1 MMEDYI
7 LVDGVLCHHGIQGQK
22 WGVRRYQNEDGSLTE
37 AGRKRYGYGENSTS
51 KAVRDFNRTSYKIA
65 KLTSKRNAYE
75 GAAKSYEGGTAKDLK
90 RAKKLQA
97 LADKR
102 DEKIKNL
109 KVINKQAANY
119 LDKNRSIPLK
129 TIERTYETGDNKY
142 YLDPSI
148 GVKGKN
154 NRYDGAADYKRLKFS
169 SKGDTNYDVKSEN
182 KNFIRKYE
190 KGAIAKGAW
199 AGLGAETLIETP
211 SIVAS
216 LLFPGNKVV
225 DIASAVNRAGGM
237 AGGQAAA
244 SNTRKNRSSLTER
257 K

>member
-1 MMEDYI
+1 MSEYV
-7 LVDGVLCHHGIQGQK
+7 LVDGVLCHHGILGQK
-22 WGVRRYQNEDGSLTE
+22 WGQRRFQNEDGSLTE
-37 AGRKRYGYGENSTS
+37 AGRKRYGYGENSTR

-75 GAAKSYEGGTAKDLK
+75 GAAKSLEGGTAKDLK
-90 RAKKLQA
+90 RAEKLQA

-119 LDKNRSIPLK
+119 LDKNRTVSLE
-129 TIERTYETGDNKY
+129 TIESTFETGDNKVF
-142 YLDPSI
+142 LDSTI

-154 NRYDGAADYKRLKFS
+154 NRYDGAADYKQLMISR
-169 SKGDTNYDVKSEN
+169 KGDTKYDVKSDN
-182 KNFIRKYE
+182 KSYIRKYD

-199 AGLGAETLIETP
+199 AGFGTDMAIETP
-211 SIVAS
+211 AIVAS
-216 LLFPGNKVV
+216 YLFPSS
-225 DIASAVNRAGGM
+225 ITTTVNRGFAVAGMSVGSTV
-237 AGGQAAA
+237 AA
-244 SNTRKNRSSLTER
+244 NTRKKYSTLNER

>member
-1 MMEDYI
+1 MEEYI
-7 LVDGVLCHHGIQGQK
+7 LIDGILCHHGIQGQK
-22 WGVRRYQNEDGSLTE
+22 WGQRRFQNEDGSLTE
-37 AGRKRYGYGENSTS
+37 AGRKRYGYGENSTR

-75 GAAKSYEGGTAKDLK
+75 GAAKSYEGGTAKDSN

-119 LDKNRSIPLK
+119 LDKNRTVSLK
-129 TIERTYETGDNKY
+129 TIEKAFESGDNKV
-142 YLDPSI
+142 YLDSTI

-154 NRYDGAADYKRLKFS
+154 NRYDGAADYKKLKIS

-182 KNFIRKYE
+182 KSFIRKYD

-199 AGLGAETLIETP
+199 AGFGSDVLVETP
-211 SIVAS
+211 AIVAS
-216 LLFPGNKVV
+216 YLFPSTVTKIGNT
-225 DIASAVNRAGGM
+225 ASGVAGLEVGSRT
-237 AGGQAAA
+237 AA
-244 SNTRKNRSSLTER
+244 NTRKKYSTLTER